1 MDKATIKRN
10 QGTEMRADGIYR
22 DGKKI
27 RGGNFAPVQIEKH
40 NAKWAP
46 KKAAP
51 APEPVVEE
59 TVELEEVMVEV
70 AEPASS
76 EVDVAEEAP
85 APKKK
90 KGFFGRKK

>member
-1 MDKATIKRN
+1 MDKEIIKRN

-59 TVELEEVMVEV
+59 PAVEEVTVE
-70 AEPASS
+70 EP
-76 EVDVAEEAP
+76 VVEEAP

-90 KGFFGRKK
+90 KKFFG